1 MKGWIMEI
9 LCVFWV
15 LCWVLVTS
23 AVVAAVWLLKLG
35 YMAIMT
41 VLLLGSV
48 VLVGGRKW
56 LSKIR

>member
-48 VLVGGRKW
+48 VLVGGLKW

>member
-1 MKGWIMEI
+1 MEI

-48 VLVGGRKW
+48 VLVGGLKW